1 MRLEDVRVGQK
12 VIIKSK
18 SVWGWTLAE
27 YLNSGR
33 EAAQSQKNNG
43 FAYITNIGCEKCNQ
57 DDFECNLDELIAIGD
72 FDQLQ
77 DGDGD
82 FFLASDLELY
92 DKPQVHVDMARQV
105 FSQFKILTQALE
117 SEQISEMFDHL
128 NNATSNYIIEK
139 LGLERDDFI
148 TNTVDN
154 SLREE
159 YTFDELLDELGVE
172 VE

>member
-12 VIIKSK
+12 VVIKSK
-18 SVWGWTLAE
+18 SVWHIQPFE
-27 YLNSGR
+27 KYLDNDYGTGKFFR
-33 EAAQSQKNNG
+33 DNG
-43 FAYITNIGCEKCNQ
+43 FAYVVFIEDTYG
-57 DDFECNLDELIAIGD
+57 DDMIVVGDESGLS
-72 FDQLQ
+72 

-92 DKPQVHVDMARQV
+92 DKPQIHVDMARQV
-105 FSQFKILTQALE
+105 FNQFKVLTQALE

-128 NNATSNYIIEK
+128 VDATSNYIIEK

-148 TNTVDN
+148 TSTVDN
-154 SLREE
+154 SLREDC
-159 YTFDELLDELGVE
+159 TFDELLEELGVE